1 LINNFRKWIS
11 GYFVRKNLKGPR
23 VPQVYNLDSA
33 NSLCFLFNAD
43 NRKEFDLIQRLIKEV
58 KTKHGIKDVSALGIT
73 RHPRKKLPSYLAH
86 SIKDVLIYTKN
97 DYTVFYKPKSKGKA
111 FLDFARKNFNIL
123 IDFTKNVLPPGTKLL
138 AMSEAEFKVG
148 FYKPENEPFYELMI
162 GGQKSTMEEFTK
174 QVFHYLNIINK
185 NDAKKV

>member
-1 LINNFRKWIS
+1 MINNFRKWVS
-11 GYFVRKNLKGPR
+11 GFFVRKNLGGPR
-23 VPQVYNLDSA
+23 VPIVYNLDSA

-43 NRKEFDLIQRLIKEV
+43 NRKEFDLIQRLMKEV
-58 KTKHGIKDVSALGIT
+58 KTKYGIKDVAALGIT
-73 RHPRKKLPSYLAH
+73 HHPRKKLPSYL
-86 SIKDVLIYTKN
+86 SGQIENLLIYTKN
-97 DYTVFYKPKSKGKA
+97 DYTLFFKPKYKGKA
-111 FLDFARKNFNIL
+111 FFDFTRKNYNIL
-123 IDFTKNVLPPGTKLL
+123 IDFTKNEIPAGTKLL
-138 AMSEAEFKVG
+138 AISEAEFKVG